1 VSTREAIR
9 AVKAGCGGRSRT
21 AGKDLVAKV
30 GDKVNGFGKTS
41 ITGRAKA
48 AAKKAGYE
56 GEDAKM
62 FVDGYVE
69 AVQAAKGK

>member
-1 VSTREAIR
+1 
-9 AVKAGCGGRSRT
+9 
-21 AGKDLVAKV
+21 V